1 MSRRFQSGV
10 ITANHLIDG
19 DVVYLSAAGQ
29 WVRDLRDAEMIDDPA
44 DADLRVLEAA
54 SDQSVVGVYFAEMRA
69 GPNGPEPS
77 HFREA
82 FRARGPSNRAHGK
95 QEHAA

>member
-19 DVVYLSAAGQ
+19 DVVYLAATGS
-29 WVRDLRDAEMIDDPA
+29 WVRNLHQAEMIDDPA
-44 DADLRVLEAA
+44 DADLRVLEASA
-54 SDQSVVGVYFAEMRA
+54 DQSVVGVYFAEMKQ
-69 GPNGPEPS
+69 GPDGPEPA

-95 QEHAA
+95 QERAA

>member
-19 DVVYLSAAGQ
+19 DVVYLAATGS
-29 WVRDLRDAEMIDDPA
+29 WVRNLNQAEMIDDPA
-44 DADLRVLEAA
+44 DADLRVLEA
-54 SDQSVVGVYFAEMRA
+54 SGDQSVVGVYFAEMKQ
-69 GPNGPEPS
+69 GPDGPEPA

-95 QEHAA
+95 QERAA